1 MCDSYS
7 STSTA
12 IEATDALLVARDPHS
27 LTLKSPESKYERL
40 LVVGYQK
47 GSLVQQIVF
56 IQNFDENSK
65 IHAKREQ
72 KNSRSFVHFR
82 RQDGEHV
89 TTTVRIESKSQPV
102 LIHSWYHPT
111 HHHLR
116 SRRQPPQLHHRNENK
131 GNPKI

>member
-1 MCDSYS
+1 MYSY
-7 STSTA
+7 STA
-12 IEATDALLVARDPHS
+12 IEATDALLARDPHPLWS
-27 LTLKSPESKYERL
+27 RYPESKYERL

-47 GSLVQQIVF
+47 GSLVVQQIVR

-131 GNPKI
+131 ANPKI